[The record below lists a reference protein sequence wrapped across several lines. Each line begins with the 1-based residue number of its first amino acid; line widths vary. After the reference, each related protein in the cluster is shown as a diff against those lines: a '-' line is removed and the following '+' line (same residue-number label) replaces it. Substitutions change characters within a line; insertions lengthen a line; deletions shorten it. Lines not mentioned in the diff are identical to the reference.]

1 MRVIQIWFG
10 PQPEFVRKC
19 MRRVERFAR
28 DAGVKYEL
36 WTDNIISVYDK
47 DVRPYMNKYKDL
59 NLKSQTLADIIRY
72 DLLKE
77 SEEYTYYVDSDIY
90 MIKNPFLDLL
100 VDKRNCTFFFENKF
114 RSYINNGV
122 IGVTPKSDIIDKIYN
137 DSIKALENT
146 SNGNIWVIGPK
157 FIDNIVS
164 EFDSVDKED
173 SKHFYKVSMSRL
185 DDYYRH
191 RKVDTLNA
199 IVNSVK
205 PNYGIHFF
213 KDPKLD
219 KVKVE
224 DGINAIIRELE
235 VSYAL

>member
-1 MRVIQIWFG
+1 MKVIQIWFG

-19 MRRVERFAR
+19 MRKVERYAN
-28 DAGVKYEL
+28 DAGAKYEL

-47 DVRPYMNKYKDL
+47 DVRPYMEKYKDL
-59 NLKSQTLADIIRY
+59 NLKPQTLADIIRY

-77 SEEYTYYVDSDIY
+77 SEEYTYYIDSDIY

-100 VDKRNCTFFFENKF
+100 VEKENCTFFYETKF
-114 RSYINNGV
+114 KSYINNGV
-122 IGVTPKSDIIDKIYN
+122 IGVTPKSDIMEKVYN
-137 DSIKALENT
+137 DSLEAIKKDST
-146 SNGNIWVIGPK
+146 GIWVIGPK

-164 EFDSVDKED
+164 EFNSVHKED

-199 IVNSVK
+199 IVNSVI

-219 KVKVE
+219 KAKVE
-224 DGINAIIRELE
+224 EGINAIIKELE
-235 VSYAL
+235 VPNAL